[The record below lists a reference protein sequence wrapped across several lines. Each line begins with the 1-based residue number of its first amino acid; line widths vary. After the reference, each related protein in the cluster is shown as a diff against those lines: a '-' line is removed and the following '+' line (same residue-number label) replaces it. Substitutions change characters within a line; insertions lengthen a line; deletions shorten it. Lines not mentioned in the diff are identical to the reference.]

1 MQRDGR
7 SEIMK
12 RGWTL
17 SALLLVGHVG
27 MAHADHE
34 GLKPDDFPNR
44 PIEMVVV
51 YPAGGGMDATARTL
65 ARETEKLLPVNIV
78 VVNRTGGAGLAGH
91 TYLANQAPKDGYT
104 IAMLGNPWLFTDILL
119 RDAPFD
125 PTAFR
130 PINSLT
136 FEPLYWVVNAES
148 ELADMGFEEI
158 IAYAREHPGELRT
171 GVMPDNNFEWL
182 NDLVQSTFDV
192 EFAYVP
198 FESGGAMM
206 PAILGGHIDIASVY
220 LGEFGQY
227 YEAGQIKPVFQ
238 AAQNP
243 YALLPEPPTMEQ
255 VGIPFLGPIWGA
267 WRMVMV
273 PEGVPEDRVAYLEAA
288 FMHALSQPETI
299 DAFKQNHLLVEPIP
313 GDEAQK
319 MYTEGFGAMR
329 QFFIDTGRIAE

>member
-1 MQRDGR
+1 
-7 SEIMK
+7 MK
-12 RGWTL
+12 CGYLLLTF
-17 SALLLVGHVG
+17 LLVGQLGV
-27 MAHADHE
+27 AHADHDA
-34 GLKPDDFPNR
+34 LKPDDFPNR

-51 YPAGGGMDATARTL
+51 YPAGGGMDITARTL
-65 ARETEKLLPVNIV
+65 ARETEKLLPVDIV
-78 VVNRTGGAGLAGH
+78 VVNRTGGAGLVGH
-91 TYLANQAPKDGYT
+91 TYLATQAPKDGYT

-119 RDAPFD
+119 REAPFEAD
-125 PTAFR
+125 AFR

-148 ELADMGFEEI
+148 EFAAMSFEEI
-158 IAYAREHPGELRT
+158 IDYARAHPGELRT

-182 NDLVQSTFDV
+182 NDLIQKTFDV

-206 PAILGGHIDIASVY
+206 PSILGGHIDLASVY

-238 AAQNP
+238 ASQAP
-243 YALLPEPPTMEQ
+243 YPLLPEPPTMEQ
-255 VGIPFLGPIWGA
+255 VGVPFLGPIWGA

-288 FMHALSQPETI
+288 FMHALSQQETI
-299 DAFKQNHLLVEPIP
+299 DAFMENHLLVEPIQ
-313 GDEAQK
+313 GDEAQT
-319 MYTEGFGAMR
+319 MYTEGFDAMR
-329 QFFIDTGRIAE
+329 QFFVDTGRVAE